1 MRAKSVLITGGSRGI
16 GAAVAILAAQKGWDV
31 VITYQK
37 AKAEADNIVSQI
49 KEIGQRGLAIQVDIG
64 EESQIVDLFTK
75 IDTEFGELDALVN
88 NAGVIAP
95 ISSFVDI
102 DAQRIRDVFNINVV
116 GSFICAREAVKR
128 MSCRRA
134 GAIVNVSSAASRLGS
149 ANEFID
155 YAASKG
161 AIDTFT
167 LGLSKEVAALGIR
180 VNAVRP
186 GLINTQMHRDAG
198 DEDRPQR
205 LQAQVAMQRPGE
217 PLEIA
222 NAILW
227 LVADEASYVTGALLD
242 VTGGR

>member
-1 MRAKSVLITGGSRGI
+1 MKSKSVLITGGSRGI
-16 GAAVAILAAQKGWDV
+16 GAAVAVLAAKKGWDV
-31 VITYQK
+31 VITYQN
-37 AKAEADNIVSQI
+37 AKTEADNVVSQI
-49 KEIGQRGLAIQVDIG
+49 TDLGQRALALEVDISD
-64 EESQIVDLFTK
+64 EAQIVALFSK
-75 IDTEFGELDALVN
+75 IDDEFGQLDALVN

-128 MSCRRA
+128 MSSQQ
-134 GAIVNVSSAASRLGS
+134 GGSIVNISSAASRIGS

-167 LGLSKEVAALGIR
+167 LGLSKEVAGLGIR

-198 DEDRPQR
+198 DEARPQR
-205 LQAQVAMQRPGE
+205 LQTMVPMQRPGE
-217 PLEIA
+217 PGEIA
-222 NAILW
+222 SAIVW
-227 LVADEASYVTGALLD
+227 LISDEASYVTGALLD